1 MMTCLPFTVLALV
14 VGAPALKESARP
26 LLGQWACTARTY
38 NGRAAQLDPCTWEFA
53 PGGKLYKRL
62 RDLEPAELR
71 YTADPA
77 ASPAR
82 LDLADGEDMVEA
94 IYKVAGDTLTLCF
107 SSSRADDRPARFES
121 ANGSRLVLMT
131 FKRVKD

>member
-1 MMTCLPFTVLALV
+1 MMTCLPVTVLALV
-14 VGAPALKESARP
+14 LGAPALKEPARP
-26 LLGQWACTARTY
+26 LLGQWVCTARTY
-38 NGRAAQLDPCTWEFA
+38 NGRDSQLDPCMWEFA

-82 LDLADGEDMVEA
+82 LDLTDGEDTVEA
-94 IYKVAGDTLTLCF
+94 IYKVTGDTLTLCF
-107 SSSRADDRPARFES
+107 SNSRADDRPTRLES
-121 ANGSRLVLMT
+121 PGGSRLVLMT